1 MYNLLTKILIQN
13 YFGFQMNHKCTE
25 CGKVF
30 TRKFNRDKHFK
41 KQHSKKNFGHKD
53 NYKCPFCDEKLKSKN
68 LLELH
73 VDQNHLDSLK
83 YQPIRSAFD
92 GKISLFSKKLAT
104 LQPLE
109 SFVGDREN
117 LKDIQQVIL
126 HQLSKF
132 KVIKAAIIVTAD
144 YRIPSVA
151 QNTADADQGDET
163 ENDGQLLLA
172 EERDNF
178 SLRTKREIFNV
189 VESPESVTKKVRN
202 LLKSLLEREQDL
214 LMRGSGWQ
222 FESLLSCDIEI
233 VSHNSI

>member
-1 MYNLLTKILIQN
+1 
-13 YFGFQMNHKCTE
+13 MNHKCPE

-30 TRKFNRDKHFK
+30 TRKFNKDKHYK
-41 KQHSKKNFGHKD
+41 KQHLKKNQSYKD
-53 NYKCPFCDEKLKSKN
+53 IFNCPFCDERLKNKE
-68 LLELH
+68 LLVLH

-83 YQPIRSAFD
+83 YKLIQSAFD
-92 GKISLFSKKLAT
+92 GKISLFSKKLVT

-109 SFVGDREN
+109 NFVSDRRN
-117 LKDIQQVIL
+117 LKEILQVIL

-132 KVIKAAIIVTAD
+132 KVIKAALIVTAD

-151 QNTADADQGDET
+151 QDTSAANENGD
-163 ENDGQLLLA
+163 DGELLLA

-178 SLRTKREIFNV
+178 SLRTKREIF
-189 VESPESVTKKVRN
+189 SVNETNKSATKKVRN
-202 LLKSLLEREQDL
+202 LLRTLLEREQDL

-233 VSHNSI
+233 VSHNNI